1 MLLLS
6 DTSVKNIK
14 CSSDK
19 TPTQIRS
26 LSLSPRQFHV
36 RLPKRSTA
44 SDRQQAKFAQIAD
57 STQEMKKGTK
67 CADQKE
73 TEKQIRER
81 D

>member
-19 TPTQIRS
+19 TPTQIR
-26 LSLSPRQFHV
+26 SLSPRQFHV

-67 CADQKE
+67 CADQKD